1 MTRRARWLLPFL
13 LSTLFVSIAQ
23 AQAGRNSRVLVRPE
37 VGIQAGRQFHDDE
50 WIAGGYFRMPL
61 FSVIDLRPS
70 GDVALG
76 GDHNY
81 QLNGDLALHGPRD
94 LAYVGAGVGWFH
106 RNFGAGKE
114 SGTGLNLLVGFKPV
128 PRPGTQVF
136 IEARWTKV
144 EGISFFRVSVGGAWR
159 L

>member
-1 MTRRARWLLPFL
+1 MTRRASWLLPFL
-13 LSTLFVSIAQ
+13 LPSFLVSIAQ
-23 AQAGRNSRVLVRPE
+23 AQARNSRVLVSPE
-37 VGIQAGRQFHDDE
+37 VGIQVGRQFHDDE

-61 FSVIDLRPS
+61 FRVIDLRPS

-94 LAYVGAGVGWFH
+94 LAYLGAGVAWFH
-106 RNFGAGKE
+106 RDFGSKE
-114 SGTGLNLLVGFKPV
+114 SGTGLNLFVGFKPV

-136 IEARWTKV
+136 VEGRWTRI
-144 EGISFFRVSVGGAWR
+144 EGISFFRVTVGAAWR